1 MNISE
6 KKIIINKRISW
17 DLPSM
22 QCDWS
27 HQVHEASES
36 ENAGCLPHATLTHTP
51 EICFCT
57 HTHMCSERLR
67 PTLSWA
73 HKRWDHWTETWRMP
87 PNQTSELWAHA
98 LLSLNNREKSQSY
111 SREDDKTTNRICH
124 HPKCQGTTWNQP
136 TWLLRWT
143 RDHWF

>member
-1 MNISE
+1 MRFTQHAVWLKSSSSWSIG
-6 KKIIINKRISW
+6 KWKRWLSSSR
-17 DLPSM
+17 D
-22 QCDWS
+22 S
-27 HQVHEASES
+27 HTLQKSAS
-36 ENAGCLPHATLTHTP
+36 AHTHT
-51 EICFCT
+51 
-57 HTHMCSERLR
+57 CSERLR